1 MDFITGLP
9 KSHRQYNS
17 IWLIVDRM
25 TKSAH
30 FLPAETIHSI
40 ESYVRLHIQE
50 LVRLHGVQ
58 SQFTP

>member
-30 FLPAETIHSI
+30 FLPAETIHLI

-50 LVRLHGVQ
+50 
-58 SQFTP
+58 